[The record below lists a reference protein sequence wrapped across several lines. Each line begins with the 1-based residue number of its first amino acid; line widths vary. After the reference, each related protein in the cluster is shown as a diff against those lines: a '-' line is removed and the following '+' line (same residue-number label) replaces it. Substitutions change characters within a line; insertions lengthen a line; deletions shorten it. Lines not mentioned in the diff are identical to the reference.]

1 MMRSVASLVLAL
13 SVVLLGACGNGDNS
27 TTTAQS
33 RAESGPIAATS
44 AVFNGP
50 AGLEILKAK
59 RVFEPQATI
68 LGNGMLLLTWR
79 ERGETGSNI
88 YISVSDSGGVFG
100 PPVRVNDEP
109 DTVESFAHDGMRA
122 AIALAST
129 DKFAI
134 AWSDSRAQIRAA
146 ISDNGGVSFAS
157 SIRLDQSGEAAYR
170 GFPSISFD
178 ASENLHAIWI
188 DSRFAEDFAEEPAD
202 LFYARVSNGEVTETN
217 LTVNQEPS
225 ICGCCRTFI
234 SADDEV
240 LSMTFRNTT
249 ADGYRDPFV
258 INGNLDGEFSE
269 PLSVTSPLWELNG
282 CPMAGP
288 ILAGGEV
295 LWHDGSTGKK
305 LIMTSS
311 PGDTQARRLFG
322 DDARGDWIG
331 RQPPRAVSTM
341 DASSSVL
348 LLPGQPASRLIVRRD
363 QSWEILVA
371 DLPSWATSGAFSN
384 GSLYLVGAPAGEL
397 NFEQRALS
405 AQAWSQAKL

>member
-1 MMRSVASLVLAL
+1 MIRILASLILTL
-13 SVVLLGACGNGDNS
+13 FVVLLGACGNGDNS
-27 TTTAQS
+27 TKAAQS
-33 RAESGPIAATS
+33 RAEPSPNSVDT

-50 AGLEILKAK
+50 NGLENLKAK

-68 LGNGMLLLTWR
+68 LGNGTLLLTWR

-88 YISVSDSGGVFG
+88 YISVRGAGGIFG
-100 PPVRVNDEP
+100 PPVRVNDES
-109 DTVESFAHDGMRA
+109 DTVESIAHDGMRA
-122 AIALAST
+122 AIALAAT
-129 DKFAI
+129 DKIAI

-146 ISDNGGVSFAS
+146 VSHNGGTSFAS
-157 SIRLDQSGEAAYR
+157 SIRLDQSDEAAYR

-202 LFYARVSNGEVTETN
+202 LFYATIANGEVTETN

-234 SADDEV
+234 NADKEK

-258 INGNLDGEFSE
+258 ISGNLDGGFSE
-269 PLSVTSPLWELNG
+269 PLAVTDPLWEING

-288 ILAGGEV
+288 ILADGEV

-305 LIMTSS
+305 LIMISS
-311 PGDTQARRLFG
+311 PGETQARRMFS
-322 DDARGDWIG
+322 DDVRGDWIG
-331 RQPPRAVSTM
+331 RQPPRAVSMM
-341 DASSSVL
+341 DASSSLL
-348 LLPGQPASRLIVRRD
+348 LLPGQPTSRLIVRRGKRWD
-363 QSWEILVA
+363 ILA
-371 DLPSWATSGAFSN
+371 DDLPSWATSGAYYN
-384 GSLYLVGAPAGEL
+384 GSLYVVGAPAGEL
-397 NFEQRALS
+397 KFEQRALS
-405 AQAWSQAKL
+405 AQAWSQAML